1 MGIANCY
8 QKNNE
13 GDVTLQLV
21 PRNAEDVAG
30 LTNPRFVL
38 KTSAATIAEVLEG
51 GEGAYKVENAT
62 VVAAT
67 TRSFVMQDA
76 SGVILVYCDKN
87 TVPEVGSVVTV
98 EGLVSPY
105 SNVLQFDKPT
115 VTVTGT
121 GSVSEPTPTV
131 VDASN
136 IQTIIDAHKV
146 VFVQISGELYKDGS
160 YYNMKFSFETSKKGS
175 IESPLAS
182 LNLDNYLDQM
192 VDIKG
197 WFIYTTGEGV
207 RFTVVATEVSANT
220 TSPNVKFDKDA
231 LNFDGSGAE
240 PQKIGYTTQ
249 NVTGSVEMVL
259 EGTDA
264 DKFEIS
270 AKDDSSVTV
279 AVKGDNTSDAAYEA
293 SLVAKVGGKAIAS
306 VALTQ
311 AVAIPD
317 GSKQVTFVFAEM
329 GFENAQEVPEVSKDG
344 IKLAFELGANTN
356 GNTPKYYSTGNGLR
370 TYVGNTIT
378 ISGATITRAEFTF
391 AGASYNKIE
400 ASGYVADG
408 ATGTWTGSDKSV
420 VLNSTGTTRIQ
431 KIVVTYTE

>member
-1 MGIANCY
+1 
-8 QKNNE
+8 
-13 GDVTLQLV
+13 
-21 PRNAEDVAG
+21 
-30 LTNPRFVL
+30 
-38 KTSAATIAEVLEG
+38 
-51 GEGAYKVENAT
+51 
-62 VVAAT
+62 
-67 TRSFVMQDA
+67 
-76 SGVILVYCDKN
+76 
-87 TVPEVGSVVTV
+87 
-98 EGLVSPY
+98 
-105 SNVLQFDKPT
+105 
-115 VTVTGT
+115 
-121 GSVSEPTPTV
+121 
-131 VDASN
+131 
-136 IQTIIDAHKV
+136 
-146 VFVQISGELYKDGS
+146 
-160 YYNMKFSFETSKKGS
+160 
-175 IESPLAS
+175 
-182 LNLDNYLDQM
+182 
-192 VDIKG
+192 
-197 WFIYTTGEGV
+197 
-207 RFTVVATEVSANT
+207 
-220 TSPNVKFDKDA
+220 
-231 LNFDGSGAE
+231 
-240 PQKIGYTTQ
+240 
-249 NVTGSVEMVL
+249 MVL

-279 AVKGDNTSDAAYEA
+279 AVKGDNTGDAAYEA

-356 GNTPKYYSTGNGLR
+356 GTTPKYYSKGNGLR

-391 AGASYNKIE
+391 AGDSYNMIE